1 LEVSVSDASGDRSFV
16 RQVAAVVAVLFG
28 IATMISGGRVLT
40 GSVDPGYEVF
50 RPLLVFN
57 TAMGVAYLTAG
68 ISIWR
73 GLRRGTSAA
82 ATIFA
87 LNVVALVAIAFL
99 YMRGAGVAVES
110 LRAMTFRTI
119 VWLGLFA
126 ALAVS
131 ARSRD
136 VQARQ

>member
-1 LEVSVSDASGDRSFV
+1 
-16 RQVAAVVAVLFG
+16 VAAVVAVLFG

-40 GSVDPGYEVF
+40 GSADPGYVVF

-57 TAMGVAYLTAG
+57 TAMGAAYLAAG

-82 ATIFA
+82 ATVFA
-87 LNVVALVAIAFL
+87 LNLAALVAIGLL
-99 YMRGAGVAVES
+99 YMRGRGVALES
-110 LRAMTFRTI
+110 LWAMTFRTI

-126 ALAVS
+126 TLAVA

-136 VQARQ
+136 VQARP